1 MMPPP
6 KAAAP
11 WRNRIVRTGE
21 EAPDQLLANPRNWRI
36 HPRHQQN
43 VLGGVLEQVGWVTHV
58 IVNERTGH
66 VVDGHA
72 RVGLAISRN
81 EATVPVT
88 YVDLSEAE
96 EALVLATLDP
106 ISALAAA
113 DKDTFGEL
121 MRWVE
126 TDDTAVQQLLDDL
139 QLSLG
144 VVTGDDYTN
153 VKKMRDAEIDRALWP
168 WIKIQVAPETLLR
181 WREFL
186 LTLDGTDDN
195 ERINALIEKMDN
207 DHDEPDA

>member
-1 MMPPP
+1 MISVATP
-6 KAAAP
+6 KATP

-36 HPRHQQN
+36 HPKHQQN
-43 VLGGVLEQVGWVTHV
+43 VLTGVLESVGWVTHV

-81 EATVPVT
+81 EPTVPVT
-88 YVDLSEAE
+88 YVDLTEQE

-106 ISALAAA
+106 ISALAGS

-126 TDDTAVQQLLDDL
+126 TEDVSVQRLLDDL

-144 VVTGDDYTN
+144 VVTGDDYSKGKN
-153 VKKMRDAEIDRALWP
+153 MRDEEVDRKMWP
-168 WIKIQVAPETLLR
+168 WIKAQVSPGVLRKWLDLLA
-181 WREFL
+181 
-186 LTLDGTDDN
+186 TLDGDDDN
-195 ERINALIEKMDN
+195 EKILTMLDRVTRDT
-207 DHDEPDA
+207 DPDS